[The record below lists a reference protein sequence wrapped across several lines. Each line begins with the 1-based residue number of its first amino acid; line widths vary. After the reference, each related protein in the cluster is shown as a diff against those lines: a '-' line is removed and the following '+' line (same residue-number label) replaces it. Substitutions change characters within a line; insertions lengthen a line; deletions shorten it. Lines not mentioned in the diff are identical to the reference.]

1 MAFIEMFLI
10 SLLKIFMVI
19 KSKRSYLLFGFD
31 IVMIT
36 TKQTEAR
43 RWSSWTWSWS
53 PTSCGPSISS
63 LMIGISWLD
72 GSLIVELFKQRC
84 FAGRDVFCRFSF
96 MASLYSL
103 LRSLF
108 IMALFGHKLCTY
120 RSESLEFQLE
130 L

>member
-1 MAFIEMFLI
+1 MMAFIEMFLI

-72 GSLIVELFKQRC
+72 GSLIVELFKQRDALRGAMSSVD
-84 FAGRDVFCRFSF
+84 FHLWHHYTHYSGAFSSWPCLVTNYVHIG
-96 MASLYSL
+96 ASL
-103 LRSLF
+103 
-108 IMALFGHKLCTY
+108 
-120 RSESLEFQLE
+120 
-130 L
+130 